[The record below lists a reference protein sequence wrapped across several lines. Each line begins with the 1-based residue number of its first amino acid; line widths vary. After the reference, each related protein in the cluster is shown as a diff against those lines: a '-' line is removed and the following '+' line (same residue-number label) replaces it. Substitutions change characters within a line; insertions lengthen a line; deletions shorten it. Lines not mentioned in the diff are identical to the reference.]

1 MISADN
7 IIFVSGCGHSGSTLL
22 ASILDAHPKIYTIKR
37 ETNWFNNYKNTD
49 DIIEQEYVFEKNK
62 EETIFYG
69 KDILLEKTCTH
80 VHSIPIINKKFPN
93 SKHILVIRNPLDVCA
108 SLFKRYL
115 DIDRAVDRWNI
126 SNEFILTHISIDN
139 CHLVRYELLVT
150 APKKELAEVCTFLNM
165 EYSDDLLNFY
175 TRDIQFDGYDDVPHR
190 INQINAPISN
200 FNGKYKHIFSKQQT
214 DYVLNNT
221 HKIGKI
227 FGYNV

>member
-7 IIFVSGCGHSGSTLL
+7 IIFVPGCGHSGSTLL

-69 KDILLEKTCTH
+69 KEILLEKTCTH

-93 SKHILVIRNPLDVCA
+93 SKHILVIRNPLDACT
-108 SLFKRYL
+108 SLYERFL
-115 DIDRAVDRWNI
+115 DIDQAIDRWNI
-126 SNEFILTHISIDN
+126 SNEFILTHISSDN

-175 TRDIQFDGYDDVPHR
+175 TRDIQFEYSEVKQR
-190 INQINAPISN
+190 NTQIKNPISN
-200 FNGKYKHIFSKQQT
+200 FDGRYQDVFSKQQINHILDKT
-214 DYVLNNT
+214 Q
-221 HKIGKI
+221 KIRKI
-227 FGYNV
+227 FGYNQ

>member
-93 SKHILVIRNPLDVCA
+93 SKHILVIRNPLDACA
-108 SLFKRYL
+108 SLHERFL
-115 DIDRAVDRWNI
+115 DIDQAIDRWNI
-126 SNEFILTHISIDN
+126 SNEFILTHISSDN

-175 TRDIQFDGYDDVPHR
+175 TRDIQFECSEVEHR
-190 INQINAPISN
+190 NTQIKTPITN
-200 FNGKYKHIFSKQQT
+200 FDGKYKDIFSEQQINHILDKT
-214 DYVLNNT
+214 Q
-221 HKIGKI
+221 KIRKI
-227 FGYNV
+227 FGYNP

>member
-7 IIFVSGCGHSGSTLL
+7 IIFVSGCGHSGTTLM
-22 ASILDAHPKIYTIKR
+22 AAILDSHPKIYTIKR

-49 DIIEQEYVFEKNK
+49 NIINQEYAFEKNK
-62 EETIFYG
+62 EETRFYG
-69 KDILLEKTCTH
+69 KEILLEKTCTH

-108 SLFKRYL
+108 SLYERFL
-115 DIDRAVDRWNI
+115 DIDRAIDRRNI
-126 SNEFILTHISIDN
+126 SNEFILTHISSDN

-150 APKKELAEVCTFLNM
+150 APKKELAEVCAFLNM

-175 TRDIQFDGYDDVPHR
+175 TRDIQFEYSEVKQR
-190 INQINAPISN
+190 NTQIKNPISN

>member
-7 IIFVSGCGHSGSTLL
+7 IIFVSGCGHSGTTLL
-22 ASILDAHPKIYTIKR
+22 ASILDANPKIYTIKL

-49 DIIEQEYVFEKNK
+49 DIIEQEYAFEKNK

-69 KDILLEKTCTH
+69 KEILLEKTCTH

-93 SKHILVIRNPLDVCA
+93 SKHILVIRNPLDACT
-108 SLFKRYL
+108 SLYERFL
-115 DIDRAVDRWNI
+115 DIDQAIDRWNI
-126 SNEFILTHISIDN
+126 SNEFILTHISSDN

-175 TRDIQFDGYDDVPHR
+175 TRDIQFEYSEVKQR
-190 INQINAPISN
+190 NTQIKNPISN
-200 FNGKYKHIFSKQQT
+200 FDGRYQDVFSKQQINHILDKT
-214 DYVLNNT
+214 Q
-221 HKIGKI
+221 KIRKI
-227 FGYNV
+227 FGYNQ